1 MRSMGPSVLFTYDFL
16 HLKSSMVAEKLIE
29 SGNLPDIIIAAPHEK
44 LNVYEIENKSFL
56 DPGLFIRFSV
66 KDLASDLGIPYIVQK
81 HDSEETEAS
90 LNDLNPE
97 LGIIGGARILPQSV
111 IAKFSLGLLN
121 AHPGLI
127 PQNRGLYTFHYAILR
142 NLPQAVTLHLID
154 RNVDLGKV
162 LRKQIV
168 QIDKNETASS
178 VNKSMLEMQVNM
190 LSDININRQLSCED
204 IHKHSGYSKNE
215 HLTRELERKAIS
227 EYPLYRAEYSRVLE
241 QYHTDC

>member
-1 MRSMGPSVLFTYDFL
+1 MGASVLFTYDFP
-16 HLKSSMVAEKLIE
+16 HLKSFMIAEKLIE
-29 SGNLPDIIIAAPHEK
+29 SGNLPDMIIAAPHEK
-44 LNVYEIENKSFL
+44 LNVYELENKSFL
-56 DPGLFIRFSV
+56 DTGLFFRDSV
-66 KDLASDLGIPYIVQK
+66 KGLASDLGIPYIVQK
-81 HDSEETEAS
+81 HNSKETQAL
-90 LNDLNPE
+90 LNDLSPE

-111 IAKFSLGLLN
+111 IDKFSLGLLN

-142 NLPQAVTLHLID
+142 ELPQAITLHLID

-190 LSDININRQLSCED
+190 LSELKIDTKAFDED
-204 IHKHSGYSKNE
+204 IHKHSDYLKNE
-215 HLTRELERKAIS
+215 HLTTELEWKAIS
-227 EYPLYRAEYSRVLE
+227 QYQILRAEYSRILE
-241 QYHTDC
+241 RYYSDH